1 MYKRQEYERIFERAC
16 ADEGI
21 VHDESAFGRLVNTYH
36 RSHGRPLLAC
46 YPRDLL
52 HLVASRARYLGVAA
66 ELSPDLLDWAWHGY
80 FGNEALIEAA
90 SESGSA
96 A

>member
-1 MYKRQEYERIFERAC
+1 
-16 ADEGI
+16 
-21 VHDESAFGRLVNTYH
+21 
-36 RSHGRPLLAC
+36 LAC

-90 SESGSA
+90 SESGNA

>member
-1 MYKRQEYERIFERAC
+1 MNLPS
-16 ADEGI
+16 ADSSTTTI
-21 VHDESAFGRLVNTYH
+21 A
-36 RSHGRPLLAC
+36 SHGRPLLAC